1 MESTV
6 TAVKEAVQTDDRTT
20 RLKKSIE
27 AMMDAGLRQTTFYPL
42 IAESLKATLEE
53 PQQIRRAK
61 AFAHLLD
68 QVKLETH
75 PHELLGGSISGMWP
89 LDPNPPSY
97 EEQFAEAEAVIEEEV
112 NPSKPKEEKPGMFP
126 GMKGAP
132 FRFALMARDHYD
144 ANIDYRRLQTI
155 IKQLQRKYEGS
166 DKIADSDIARIL
178 EFHFNYDYGD
188 ETMQLIR
195 DLPWMA
201 ANHLGLNYSKVVRLG
216 FAQILA
222 DIEGK
227 VKTETDDA
235 KREFYEAAAISY
247 RAVVRY
253 IRRYAQTYLEAAK
266 TEADPVRRAELEDIG
281 RRLERNAGEKPA
293 SFRDALQLVWITHI
307 IANTQMGSA
316 LSFGRLDQY
325 LFPFYDRDIQ
335 AGKISNDEVRELLAC
350 MMMKV
355 NEPKMR
361 TVQSC
366 ILGGTTPEGK
376 NGVTEL
382 TRVFLQASRMVRT
395 PYPNL
400 VLRVSKELTPDWAYD
415 EAIET
420 IKCGHGMPM
429 LVNDDI
435 WIPNF
440 IALGHTPEDAR
451 NFYNMG
457 CVEML
462 ISNKHAGWGATAKYF
477 VLYPDMLRDVLLAHQ
492 KGERRFEKFEDL
504 YQAMLE
510 KIKTEIRALKL
521 EPGFTSFM
529 SRGCDAF
536 GSILIDGCFESGKD
550 MYRGGPELASHLA
563 TSGQGLATTV
573 DSLAAIKTLVFDQQ
587 KISLDD
593 LIKAAEN
600 NFKGEESLRQYIINT
615 VPHYG
620 NDIEWVDSMAVE
632 MFKLFTEEVFK
643 LNDGTIP
650 EKYVSSY
657 FSYTNHVG
665 LGEITPATPDGRL
678 KGMPLSDNLG
688 PSQGRDTEGPTKF
701 MNTLLKL
708 DYKYLNGALATN
720 IKVNPALFSTGGG
733 TRALKHLLL
742 SFLHDGGPQVQ
753 VNFVSREDLLDAQTN
768 PMKHRDIVVRI
779 AGFCEYFIYLDA
791 KQQEEVIA
799 RTEHTA

>member
-1 MESTV
+1 MNDANTGTG
-6 TAVKEAVQTDDRTT
+6 TAVLTENRIVL
-20 RLKKSIE
+20 LKRSVE
-27 AMMDAGLRQTTFYPL
+27 AMMDAGLRKTTFYPL
-42 IAESLKATLEE
+42 IAESLKETLGE

-68 QVKLETH
+68 QVALEVH
-75 PHELLGGSISGMWP
+75 PQELLGGSISGMWP
-89 LDPNPPSY
+89 VDPNPPSY
-97 EEQFAEAEAVIEEEV
+97 EEQYAEAEAVIEEEV
-112 NPSKPKEEKPGMFP
+112 NPTKPREEKPGMFP
-126 GMKGAP
+126 GMRAAP

-144 ANIDYRRLQTI
+144 ANCDYRRLQTI
-155 IKQLQRKYEGS
+155 IKHLQRKYEGS
-166 DKIADSDIARIL
+166 DKIADNDIARIL
-178 EFHFNYDYGD
+178 EFHFNYDYG
-188 ETMQLIR
+188 EEAMGLIR
-195 DLPWMA
+195 ELPWMA
-201 ANHLGLNYSKVVRLG
+201 ANHIGLNYGKVVRLG
-216 FAQILA
+216 FDKILA
-222 DIEGK
+222 DIEARAAS
-227 VKTETDDA
+227 ETDGE
-235 KREFYEAAAISY
+235 KREFYEAAALCY
-247 RAVVRY
+247 RAVIRY
-253 IRRYAQTYLEAAK
+253 IRRYAQAYRDAAK
-266 TEADPVRRAELEDIG
+266 TEGDPRRKAELEDIAA
-281 RRLERNAGEKPA
+281 RLDRNAGEKPA
-293 SFRDALQLVWITHI
+293 SFRDALQLTWITHI

-316 LSFGRLDQY
+316 LSFGRMDQY
-325 LFPFYDRDIQ
+325 LFPFYDKDIAEGRIDDDQ
-335 AGKISNDEVRELLAC
+335 VEELLAC

-376 NGVTEL
+376 NGVTGL
-382 TRVFLQASRMVRT
+382 TRAFLRASRMVKT

-400 VLRVSKELTPDWAYD
+400 VLRVSKELTPEWAYD

-429 LVNDDI
+429 LVNDDV
-435 WIPNF
+435 WVPNF

-462 ISNKHAGWGATAKYF
+462 IANKHAGWGATAKYF
-477 VLYPDMLRDVLLAHQ
+477 VLYPDMLWDLLHAHQ
-492 KGERRFEKFEDL
+492 KGETRFETFEDL
-504 YQAMLE
+504 YRTMLE
-510 KIKTEIRALKL
+510 RIKTEIRSLKL
-521 EPGFTSFM
+521 EPGFKSFM

-573 DSLAAIKTLVFDQQ
+573 DSLSTIKTLVFDQ
-587 KISLDD
+587 KKLTLDE
-593 LIKAAEN
+593 LINITEN
-600 NFKGEESLRQYIINT
+600 NFKGEEALRQYILNA

-620 NDIEWVDSMAVE
+620 NDIEWVDAMAEE
-632 MFKLFTEEVFK
+632 MFRTFTGEIFK

-701 MNTLLKL
+701 MNSLLKL
-708 DYKYLNGALATN
+708 DYKHLNGALATN
-720 IKVNPALFSTGGG
+720 IKVNPNLFSTGGG

-742 SFLHDGGPQVQ
+742 SFLQDGGPQVQ
-753 VNFVSREDLLDAQTN
+753 VNFVSKEDLLDAQVD

-791 KQQEEVIA
+791 KQQDEVIA
-799 RTEHTA
+799 RTEHSA